1 MSAPGFHANLRTCK
15 KGLLRQPF
23 FHDRPASAP
32 VFARQVERHNGC
44 TQATGDPMP
53 ITAQLQRFVD
63 DELMRAA
70 PLADETVAL
79 ALAQLQQPRDGML
92 NPSEREHYFELVQ
105 TLPKHRPTFVQTFA
119 EALRQAV
126 LADMNGTEI
135 ATTST
140 ISARRGLELMDE
152 TRVET
157 DIEISGAAQLIAGSA
172 EWEMRELQTFTA
184 TLAGQTHVTSDT
196 NPLRP
201 LAYARALWDAACV
214 VTSSPV
220 QRAIL
225 LRTSAGVMSGQ
236 LKKSWAAACTRLEA
250 QGVEPGL
257 YRTVVL
263 AQGPMVPRTPTHDL
277 TQPGALE
284 EILSSMPGS
293 SSPQPPSAG
302 PLKRVMNAQS
312 PAFEQALSKLEGLLT
327 RAGTPGAAPASTSP
341 QLREHR
347 ANLLASTPA
356 TIDRQIVE
364 LLTRLFET
372 VLSDERLPPAFRSV
386 IARLQVS
393 ALRVALVDAGMV
405 QAHDHPVWRL
415 MNRIGTAAETYTRTT
430 DPRWVALLAYCESL
444 VDDIQRAP
452 VQDAQLYRLSLSRL
466 DAFLSE
472 QLREQQTR
480 AQPTIDALTR
490 IEQREELE
498 RQISQRLTEQMV
510 PIRTPAGVRRFVTGG
525 WAKVLAESMQR
536 HGEKSETTL
545 EYLKSTDDL
554 LWSLRLPDHPQSRK
568 RLLAMLPGLLQRLR
582 SGMEMLGVAKAE
594 QQAVLD
600 ELMAVH
606 TEALRPGK
614 TGAVEPELTPQ
625 EIVQRMREET
635 SWDTPSRPPFSD
647 SLIDLSSMETVPA
660 DILPGRPSTNHDD
673 VATMIDTMPLGARH
687 HLFVHG
693 RWTRVQLLWRSGYGR
708 YFLFAGTDPLHNH
721 SISRRALERLGEER
735 LLKPLDDVSLV
746 QRSMDGLMRKL
757 TPPQ

>member
-1 MSAPGFHANLRTCK
+1 VGHAAKVHPGLHAGYEC
-15 KGLLRQPF
+15 
-23 FHDRPASAP
+23 PASTP
-32 VFARQVERHNGC
+32 VFAAQVERHNGR
-44 TQATGDPMP
+44 TQATGDQMP

-63 DELMRAA
+63 DELMLAA
-70 PLADETVAL
+70 PLADEAVSLT
-79 ALAQLQQPRDGML
+79 LAQLQQPREGML
-92 NPSEREHYFELVQ
+92 SQSEREHYFELVQ
-105 TLPKHRPTFVQTFA
+105 ALPKHRSSFVQTFA

-126 LADMNGTEI
+126 LADMNGTDVG
-135 ATTST
+135 TST
-140 ISARRGLELMDE
+140 SASAPRGLELMDE
-152 TRVET
+152 TRVEV

-214 VTSSPV
+214 VTGEAA

-236 LKKSWAAACTRLEA
+236 LKKAWAAACTRLEA

-263 AQGPMVPRTPTHDL
+263 AQGPMVHRAPTHDL

-284 EILSSMPGS
+284 EILSSMPGAP
-293 SSPQPPSAG
+293 SPQSPSMG
-302 PLKRVMNAQS
+302 PVKRTVTAQS
-312 PAFEQALSKLEGLLT
+312 PAFEQALSKLEGMLT
-327 RAGTPGAAPASTSP
+327 RTSIPGAAPVSSSP

-356 TIDRQIVE
+356 TVDRQIVE
-364 LLTRLFET
+364 LLTRLFEA
-372 VLSDERLPPAFRSV
+372 VVSDPRLPPAFRSV

-393 ALRVALVDAGMV
+393 ALRVALVDVGMV

-415 MNRIGTAAETYTRTT
+415 INRIGTAAETYTRTT
-430 DPRWVALLAYCESL
+430 DPRWAALLAYCESL
-444 VDDIQRAP
+444 VDDIQRAA

-466 DAFLSE
+466 DAFLGE

-480 AQPTIDALTR
+480 AQPTIEALTR

-510 PIRTPAGVRRFVTGG
+510 PIHATSGVRRFVTGG
-525 WAKVLAESMQR
+525 WATVLAESMQR
-536 HGEKSETTL
+536 NGEKSEATL
-545 EYLKSTDDL
+545 EYLKATDDL

-582 SGMEMLGVAKAE
+582 SGMSMLGVAEAE
-594 QQAVLD
+594 QQTVLD

-614 TGAVEPELTPQ
+614 TGSAEPELTPQ
-625 EIVQRMREET
+625 EIVQRMRDET
-635 SWDTPSRPPFSD
+635 SRDTPSRPPFSD

-660 DILPGRPSTNHDD
+660 EILPGPSTNHDD
-673 VATMIDTMPLGARH
+673 VALMIDVMQPGARH
-687 HLFVHG
+687 HLFLHG
-693 RWTRVQLLWRSGYGR
+693 RWTRVQLLWRSGRGK

-735 LLKPLDDVSLV
+735 LMKPLDDVSLV

-757 TPPQ
+757 SLPQ